1 MANTSPGVSR
11 ISVRVSPNAPKNE
24 IVGFIEGVLRVKVAA
39 TPEKGKANRELISF
53 LGRVLDVSPGSLAVI
68 KGHTG
73 RSKLIA
79 VSGLSQEEL
88 LRRLSLG

>member
-1 MANTSPGVSR
+1 MASTSPGVSR
-11 ISVRVSPNAPKNE
+11 LSVRVSPNAPKNE
-24 IVGFIEGVLRVKVAA
+24 ITGFVEGVLRVKVAA
-39 TPEKGKANRELISF
+39 PPEKGKANRELISF
-53 LGRVLDVSPGSLAVI
+53 LGRVLDISPGSLDVI

-88 LRRLSLG
+88 LRRLGLG